1 MEEIQIISN
10 GGVTKVINAE
20 TGETIKNIVSIK
32 IEIDL
37 DSCRAIL
44 TFANPQIFI
53 LTNNVANTS
62 PNIDKIEKES
72 NE

>member
-10 GGVTKVINAE
+10 EGVTKVINAE

-53 LTNNVANTS
+53 LTNN
-62 PNIDKIEKES
+62 IDKKKS